1 MPGTHRVRT
10 AALAALLLA
19 AAAACTTPSGDRIG
33 DLPLSAEPLTGKFVW
48 HDLVTD
54 DAQQAKAFY
63 GALMGWSFEDTTHPG
78 GGEYTLIRSG
88 DRFVGGIVEL
98 EDPEG
103 VEYSRWLGYLSVAD
117 VDDAVQFNRTSGGK
131 AVAGPLD
138 LPGVGRAAAIRD
150 PEGAVVGLLRSKLG
164 DPLDSLRP
172 MVGVVVWNELLAAD
186 DVAAAEFYA
195 VLAGLDID
203 EKQREGGI
211 YRVLR
216 SQGLDRAGVMPRP
229 AEELQPLWLTHFGIS
244 DVATATGRAEE
255 SGARVLLA
263 PDPELRDGR
272 FAVVVDPGGAVLALR
287 QWDE

>member
-1 MPGTHRVRT
+1 MSGIDRART
-10 AALAALLLA
+10 AALAALVLA
-19 AAAACTTPSGDRIG
+19 AVAACTTPTGDRII
-33 DLPLSAEPLTGKFVW
+33 DLPLSKEPLTGKFVW
-48 HDLVTD
+48 HDLITD

-63 GALMGWSFEDTTHPG
+63 GELMGWSFENTTHPRG
-78 GGEYTLIRSG
+78 GDYTLIRSG

-98 EDPEG
+98 AEPEG

-117 VDDAVQFNRTSGGK
+117 VDDAVRVNDAGGGQ

-138 LPGVGRAAAIRD
+138 LPGVGRAAAIQD

-164 DPLDSLRP
+164 DPLDSLGP
-172 MVGVVVWNELLAAD
+172 AAGVVVWNELLAAD
-186 DVAAAEFYA
+186 DDAAAAFYA
-195 VLAGLDID
+195 ALAGLEVD
-203 EKQREGGI
+203 EIPREGGI

-216 SQGLDRAGVMPRP
+216 SQGLERAGVMPRP
-229 AEELQPLWLTHFGIS
+229 AEELQPLWLTHFGVR
-244 DVATATGRAEE
+244 DVFAATRKAEE

-263 PDPELRDGR
+263 PDPQLRDGR

>member
-19 AAAACTTPSGDRIG
+19 AAAACTTPSGDRIA
-33 DLPLSAEPLTGKFVW
+33 DLPLSEEPLTGKFVW

-63 GALMGWSFEDTTHPG
+63 GALMGWSFEDTTHPRG
-78 GGEYTLIRSG
+78 GDYTLIRSG

-103 VEYSRWLGYLSVAD
+103 VEYSRWLGYLSVGD
-117 VDDAVQFNRTSGGK
+117 VDDAVQFNRASGGK

-150 PEGAVVGLLRSKLG
+150 PEGAVVGLLRSRLG
-164 DPLDSLRP
+164 DPLDSLSP
-172 MVGVVVWNELLAAD
+172 MIGVVVWNELLAAD

-195 VLAGLDID
+195 ALAGLEVD

-229 AEELQPLWLTHFGIS
+229 AEELQPLWLTHFGVG
-244 DVATATGRAEE
+244 DVAAATGRAEQ